1 MSRCL
6 DVDMDSNQ
14 YDRVYV
20 ESHAE
25 AKNPST
31 YRTCEIMPSPLLPLR
46 YAHKLSL
53 FAYKH
58 VQKKKK
64 KHNHLRIL
72 ENLVLDLFLYGLH
85 VK

>member
-20 ESHAE
+20 EYHAE

-31 YRTCEIMPSPLLPLR
+31 YT
-46 YAHKLSL
+46 
-53 FAYKH
+53 
-58 VQKKKK
+58 
-64 KHNHLRIL
+64 
-72 ENLVLDLFLYGLH
+72 
-85 VK
+85 